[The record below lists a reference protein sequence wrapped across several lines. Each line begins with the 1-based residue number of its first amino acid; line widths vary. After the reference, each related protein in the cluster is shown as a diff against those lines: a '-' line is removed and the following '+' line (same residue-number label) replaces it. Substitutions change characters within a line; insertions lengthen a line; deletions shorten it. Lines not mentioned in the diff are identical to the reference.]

1 MKNRPKEYYV
11 LAFSSGRFVETKT
24 SAIWPKDGRNIFFI
38 FTLKAF
44 FNFFLAKKL
53 FFCFVQ
59 LFWVREKV
67 MEAFRRPDAT
77 ELRLLLLF
85 TLLLLT
91 LSLLFTLLLLLMF
104 LLIFLMMLLLL
115 LTLFMFL
122 MLLPLVQFLQ
132 FFTSLK
138 ASYYSRCLK
147 LVLIKCWNISF
158 RVTNVSCSMC

>member
-1 MKNRPKEYYV
+1 
-11 LAFSSGRFVETKT
+11 
-24 SAIWPKDGRNIFFI
+24 
-38 FTLKAF
+38 
-44 FNFFLAKKL
+44 
-53 FFCFVQ
+53 
-59 LFWVREKV
+59 

-147 LVLIKCWNISF
+147 LVLIKC
-158 RVTNVSCSMC
+158 